1 MSRRRQV
8 LAVLICA
15 FVALSMLASS
25 ACIAREAIH
34 PHACTGED
42 CPVCQFIAHLEQV
55 RRDFGAVLLALLLI
69 CTSLAVGRA
78 WRAVPLM
85 AVTALATPVGRK
97 IRLNS

>member
-1 MSRRRQV
+1 MFKRRQV

-15 FVALSMLASS
+15 LMALSMLASS
-25 ACIAREAIH
+25 ACIAHEAIH

-78 WRAVPLM
+78 WRTVPAIAVP
-85 AVTALATPVGRK
+85 ALATPVGRK

>member
-1 MSRRRQV
+1 MFKRRRV

-25 ACIAREAIH
+25 ACIAHEAIH
-34 PHACTGED
+34 PHACTGEG

-55 RRDFGAVLLALLLI
+55 RRVFGAALLALLLVCI
-69 CTSLAVGRA
+69 SLAAGRT
-78 WRAVPLM
+78 WRAAPAM
-85 AVTALATPVGRK
+85 AVPALATPVGRK